1 MTKMIKFS
9 MPLALVAAG
18 FLVACG
24 DDSSSAEEPV
34 SEVVDLKAPF
44 EMITDKAK
52 YSYNSKDS
60 TLIIKEPVCKEG
72 SLGNLV
78 WKASEEEPDTL
89 KAYINKSTITLIED
103 DADPTKFQYDGS
115 KFPVGLW
122 MDSEYNNKSFLNGLR
137 LTSDNMIQEV
147 FRFDG
152 NCFLKD
158 FYTAGFR
165 KGNEALEEADSVLT
179 AFYMR
184 FRAPSD
190 TLDEAEMLRNIRV
203 PDCDAMYLY
212 DDLVKVSI
220 GEFTPHSGDLSV
232 AYGDK
237 VCKIEFSFRYAYNEQ
252 DCMAAYADWQDDKG
266 TNSEFRFH
274 DYWRDVTYDDYCI
287 EELILAMKKA
297 EGIPLK
303 KDASEADVAKSL
315 ANMVVDLVVGGMK

>member
-24 DDSSSAEEPV
+24 DDSSSGEEPV
-34 SEVVDLKAPF
+34 SDVVDLKAPF
-44 EMITDKAK
+44 EMTTDKAK

-60 TLIIKEPVCKEG
+60 TFIIKDPVCKEG

-89 KAYINKSTITLIED
+89 KAFINKSTITVIDGD
-103 DADPTKFQYDGS
+103 DQRKFQYDGS
-115 KFPVGLW
+115 KFPAGLW
-122 MDSEYNNKSFLNGLR
+122 MDSEYNNKSFLSGLR
-137 LTSDNMIQEV
+137 LTSDNMVQNV

-190 TLDEAEMLRNIRV
+190 TLDEAEMLMNIRV
-203 PDCDAMYLY
+203 PECDEMYLY
-212 DDLVKVSI
+212 DDLVKVSVSD
-220 GEFTPHSGDLSV
+220 FTPHSGKLTV
-232 AYGDK
+232 AYDK
-237 VCKIEFSFRYAYNEQ
+237 KECKIDFSIRYAYNEK
-252 DCMAAYADWQDDKG
+252 DCKAAYADWKDDK
-266 TNSEFRFH
+266 SASKEFKFR
-274 DYWRDVTYDDYCI
+274 DYWKDVNYDDYCI

-303 KDASEADVAKSL
+303 KEAADADIAKDFARML
-315 ANMVVDLVVGGMK
+315 VDLVVNPID